1 MKKLRA
7 NIKVYVLFFITI
19 AIYLLLLL
27 SFSSSSANE
36 IRIGAKAP
44 EFQLFN
50 QNNELVSL
58 SDYQG
63 KNLVIYFF
71 PKAFT
76 PG

>member
-7 NIKVYVLFFITI
+7 NIKVYILFAITI
-19 AIYLLLLL
+19 VISSLILL
-27 SFSSSSANE
+27 SFSSSSNE
-36 IRIGAKAP
+36 IKIGVKAP
-44 EFQLFN
+44 EFKLFN

-58 SDYQG
+58 SDYKG